1 MFCKIRLTYFCSLP
15 VHVLCIYLYNAK
27 YTQYIWIQRF
37 PIFVHF
43 LPLQFTWLIG
53 FSYFLFDIFLPHHT
67 WLSSKRAV
75 TMCWTQKPGGTS
87 VACAEATTLPAKLW
101 QGPSTSSAM
110 VRGFFYHTVIST
122 APGEMLVCGHRHSH
136 HTNDLN
142 LLLMQLAGYNEVVR
156 IPSGATN
163 IDVRQHSYSGKPEDD
178 NYLGKTPR
186 KFQFPLILFLMQC
199 VVESI

>member
-1 MFCKIRLTYFCSLP
+1 MHSIHNIHESNFSL
-15 VHVLCIYLYNAK
+15 
-27 YTQYIWIQRF
+27 
-37 PIFVHF
+37 F
-43 LPLQFTWLIG
+43 LSIS
-53 FSYFLFDIFLPHHT
+53 FSYFFILYIPLHT

-87 VACAEATTLPAKLW
+87 VACVEATTPPAKLW

-110 VRGFFYHTVIST
+110 VSSLFYHTVIST
-122 APGEMLVCGHRHSH
+122 APGEVLICSDRHRSH
-136 HTNDLN
+136 YTNDLN
-142 LLLMQLAGYNEVVR
+142 LLLMHLAGYNEVVR